1 MARGKCA
8 FRQSDL
14 TRAFKAARAAG
25 IEVARYEIAKDGRI
39 IVVPVGAE
47 SVCHSGDNEIEKW
60 LAKHAHRN

>member
-25 IEVARYEIAKDGRI
+25 VVVARYEIAKDGRI

-47 SVCHSGDNEIEKW
+47 SVCHGGDKEVEKW
-60 LAKHAHRN
+60 LAKHAHGN

>member
-25 IEVARYEIAKDGRI
+25 VEVARYEIAKDGRI

-47 SVCHSGDNEIEKW
+47 SVSNSADNEVEKW
-60 LAKHAHRN
+60 LAKHAHKN

>member
-1 MARGKCA
+1 MARGKCV

-25 IEVARYEIAKDGRI
+25 VEVARYEIAKDGRI

-47 SVCHSGDNEIEKW
+47 NVSNRADNEVEKW